1 MTRSRLR
8 PGAVLLLCILAT
20 AIALTVTVAAW
31 FVIRG
36 DGGPGAD
43 ASDPELV
50 ALGATV
56 YGEHCAVCHGAN
68 LEGEPDWQRRKAD
81 GTLPAP
87 PHDETGHTWHHGDRL
102 LFDYTKLGG
111 EEALAMRGVAGF
123 ESGMPGFGHVLGDDE
138 IRVILAFIKST
149 WPEDIRRHQ
158 QRLTRQEAAS
168 APRE

>member
-8 PGAVLLLCILAT
+8 PGAGYLLGIAAT
-20 AIALTVTVAAW
+20 AIAVTVAVAAW

-50 ALGATV
+50 ALGAAV
-56 YGEHCAVCHGAN
+56 YGEHCAACHGTD

-87 PHDETGHTWHHGDRL
+87 PHDETGHTWHHSDEL
-102 LFDYTKLGG
+102 LF
-111 EEALAMRGVAGF
+111 
-123 ESGMPGFGHVLGDDE
+123 
-138 IRVILAFIKST
+138 
-149 WPEDIRRHQ
+149 
-158 QRLTRQEAAS
+158 RLTRDGLGAIAGDDYAS
-168 APRE
+168 TMPAYAGILSDREIWAVLAYIKSQWPPEIQKVQAER